1 MKFGIDVSHNNGI
14 VKWGEVAKNSIKVD
28 FAILKATEGVTVQD
42 RQFLNNVIGCR
53 ANGIPWS
60 AYHFA
65 TFNSKNMVTDAKA
78 EAAAFIKRVRMAAGK
93 PDLPL
98 VLDIESNKPLPYTR
112 EEINLY
118 TQTFLNEV
126 QGAGYRVAIYS
137 SPGFLN
143 SYLPPNHQ
151 FGKYPL
157 WVADYT
163 NEINK
168 VMGWKSYWIHQYTDK
183 GKCMGVATACDL
195 NRVL

>member
-1 MKFGIDVSHNNGI
+1 MKFGIDVSHNNGV
-14 VKWGEVAKNSIKVD
+14 VKWAEVVMNDIKVD

-42 RQFLNNVIGCR
+42 RQFVNNVIGCR
-53 ANGIPWS
+53 SNGIPWS

-78 EAAAFIKRVRMAAGK
+78 EAAAFIKRVRMAPGK

-112 EEINLY
+112 DEINLY
-118 TQTFLNEV
+118 TQTFLNEI
-126 QGAGYRVAIYS
+126 QGAGFRAAIYS

-163 NEINK
+163 GQINK

-183 GKCMGVATACDL
+183 GKCRGVLTNCDL